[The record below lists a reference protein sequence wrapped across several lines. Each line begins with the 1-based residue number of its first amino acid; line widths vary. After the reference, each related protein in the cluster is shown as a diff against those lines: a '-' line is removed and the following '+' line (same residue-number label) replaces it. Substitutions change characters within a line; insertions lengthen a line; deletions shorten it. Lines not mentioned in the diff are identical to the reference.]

1 MKWLMLIF
9 IGGCTVNFQVET
21 TSTAQSGNGEL
32 AEVIETKETSETDAQ
47 VFPVK

>member
-21 TSTAQSGNGEL
+21 TLQHKVEMVNLRKSLKQKKQAKRMPKSFL
-32 AEVIETKETSETDAQ
+32 
-47 VFPVK
+47 